1 MQNRMQTARANA
13 QAAAQVKET
22 AFFAGLKSKGISSTP
37 SGLCYEILQQ
47 GAEKKPAATDLITV
61 NYTGRLLDGK
71 VFDSTTARG
80 KPATFTVNGV
90 IPGWTEALLFM
101 SRGEKCLLVIP
112 PELGYGVRGYPGVI
126 PPNSFLVFEV
136 ELIDF

>member
-1 MQNRMQTARANA
+1 
-13 QAAAQVKET
+13 
-22 AFFAGLKSKGISSTP
+22 
-37 SGLCYEILQQ
+37 
-47 GAEKKPAATDLITV
+47 
-61 NYTGRLLDGK
+61 
-71 VFDSTTARG
+71 
-80 KPATFTVNGV
+80 
-90 IPGWTEALLFM
+90 M